1 MPAHDPCRDDYGTD
15 ESCPA
20 CGATTGV
27 LRTTGTARSIQ
38 TWSCTMCGLNW
49 VLSVVNPH
57 LRPAHLAGL
66 AAAAGEIWRLRHA
79 LRQVITLADD
89 APTLT
94 DEQLRDRLLTLASAA
109 R

>member
-1 MPAHDPCRDDYGTD
+1 MPAQDPCRDEPGMP
-15 ESCPA
+15 ESCPG

-27 LRTTGTARSIQ
+27 LRTTGTAPTIQ
-38 TWSCTMCGLNW
+38 TWSCTTCGLNW
-49 VLSVVNPH
+49 VISVVNPH
-57 LRPAHLAGL
+57 LRPAHLADP
-66 AAAAGEIWRLRHA
+66 AAAGEIGRLHWA

-94 DEQLRDRLLTLASAA
+94 DEQLRDRLLTLAFHA

>member
-1 MPAHDPCRDDYGTD
+1 MPAQDPCRDDHGTA
-15 ESCPA
+15 ESCPG

-27 LRTTGTARSIQ
+27 LRTTGTAPTIR
-38 TWSCTMCGLNW
+38 TWSCTTYGLNW
-49 VLSVVNPH
+49 MISAVNPH
-57 LRPAHLAGL
+57 LRPAHLADL
-66 AAAAGEIWRLRHA
+66 AAAEDIGRLRWA

-94 DEQLRDRLLTLASAA
+94 DRQLRDRLLTLVSDA